1 MIGITGLA
9 RSGKDTLAKN
19 LSEII
24 KEDFDIEVKIYS
36 FALPIRCQV
45 ANLLEDYY
53 HISPFT
59 EDSDEK
65 LIIRPLLVAHAEQM
79 KKQWGEDFWL
89 QELMTKIEEDRCG
102 DKKIFPIISDV
113 RFVPEAETVKAKN
126 GQVVHISKIGNAP
139 PNEIEAENDPLVRQC
154 SDLQH
159 SWPAYDL
166 DEIHQCKYH
175 AQILWQMLKQTQGDE
190 WKKIYT

>member
-65 LIIRPLLVAHAEQM
+65 LKLGH
-79 KKQWGEDFWL
+79 
-89 QELMTKIEEDRCG
+89 
-102 DKKIFPIISDV
+102 
-113 RFVPEAETVKAKN
+113 
-126 GQVVHISKIGNAP
+126 
-139 PNEIEAENDPLVRQC
+139 
-154 SDLQH
+154 
-159 SWPAYDL
+159 Y
-166 DEIHQCKYH
+166 
-175 AQILWQMLKQTQGDE
+175 
-190 WKKIYT
+190 